1 MIDLNKMTVLIVD
14 DIVSMC
20 KSIHRMMKTIGYG
33 DQFFYAHNG
42 KEALRILRKEPI
54 ELVLMDY
61 NMPEM
66 QGGETLSIIRN
77 DRILRDVPVI
87 MITGQAYQDYVA
99 EAAESYVDALI
110 LKPLTVKILGN
121 KVADVVTKANNP
133 PPIIAN
139 LKRARDFEE
148 EGDLDAAIGEALL
161 AMELDPGS
169 SRAIR
174 ELGYFHFKREDLEGA
189 EKWLLQA
196 AKMNQM
202 DVIAFHHLGELYL
215 KQDKIDEAH
224 HYFEK
229 AMEISPRHLDRGINF
244 GKTLV
249 QRELIPKAIKVFTQ
263 AFKFSKE
270 PLILQEE
277 VADFCSENRAEAYA
291 ASLFED
297 LISKLPQRTDLLF
310 KLGKTWESVGNINK
324 ALPHLIEAEKNDDEN
339 LEIKIHLARDYIT
352 IGKPIWAE
360 TVLKRLLKIDPD
372 HKEAQELLQSCV
384 EM

>member
-1 MIDLNKMTVLIVD
+1 MIDLNEMTVLIVE
-14 DIVSMC
+14 DIISMC

-110 LKPLTVKILGN
+110 LKPLTIKILGN
-121 KVADVVTKANNP
+121 KVVDVVAKANNP
-133 PPIIAN
+133 PPIVAH

-148 EGDLDAAIGEALL
+148 EGDLDAAIQEALL
-161 AMELDPGS
+161 AMELDPDS

-174 ELGYFHFKREDLEGA
+174 ELGYFYLKKEDLEEA

-196 AKMNQM
+196 ARMNHL
-202 DVIAFHHLGELYL
+202 DVIAFHNLGELYL
-215 KQDKIDEAH
+215 KQDKIDDAH

-249 QRELIPKAIKVFTQ
+249 QREMTPRAIKVFTQ
-263 AFKFSKE
+263 AFKFSKT
-270 PLILQEE
+270 PLVLQEK
-277 VADFCSENRAEAYA
+277 VADFCCDNGAGEYA
-291 ASLFED
+291 ASLFKE
-297 LISKLPQRTDLLF
+297 LISQLPQRTDLLF
-310 KLGKTWESVGNINK
+310 KLGKTWESLGDVKK
-324 ALPHLIEAEKNDDEN
+324 ALPYLIEAEKNDDANPEVK
-339 LEIKIHLARDYIT
+339 LHLARDYIT

-360 TVLKRLLKIDPD
+360 GALKRLLKIDPD

-384 EM
+384 KM